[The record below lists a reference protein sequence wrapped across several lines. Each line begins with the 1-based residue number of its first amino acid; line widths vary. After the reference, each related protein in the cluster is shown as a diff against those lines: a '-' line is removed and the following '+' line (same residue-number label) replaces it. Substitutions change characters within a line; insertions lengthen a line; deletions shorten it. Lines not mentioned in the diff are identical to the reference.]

1 MIERPPPLKFS
12 YGVVEKALAVAYG
25 ISDERRPVGFRGMIS
40 NLQKHGVLGPQ
51 SRVGRGAHL
60 VYTPLEMHRLVLA
73 LEFSEF
79 GLPPATVVGLLE
91 TYWESILWPIIYAAA
106 RPIGLLPEEPEGKDT
121 VLFLGGGGL
130 RTDSLRGAAGPI
142 VPVIDRCSLDEL
154 PVAMPRWMTTTPNA
168 RGLIVN
174 LSARL
179 RAFHTAL
186 GDANLDDALAERAA
200 ALAGAPEVKNKGPE
214 KRR

>member
-186 GDANLDDALAERAA
+186 GDANLDDVLAERAA

>member
-106 RPIGLLPEEPEGKDT
+106 RPIGLLPEETEGKDT